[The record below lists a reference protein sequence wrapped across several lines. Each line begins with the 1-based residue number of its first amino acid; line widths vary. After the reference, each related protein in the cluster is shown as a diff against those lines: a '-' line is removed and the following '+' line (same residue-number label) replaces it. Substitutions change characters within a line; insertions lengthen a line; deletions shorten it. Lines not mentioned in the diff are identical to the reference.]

1 MALDRNALRDALIT
15 AFEQGMDNSEWTKED
30 AAQAMADAID
40 AFVRGADVVGIEV
53 EVVDDSDMHLG
64 TGTQI
69 GTGTL
74 E

>member
-1 MALDRNALRDALIT
+1 MALDTNALRDALVV
-15 AFEQGMDNSEWTKED
+15 AFEQGMDDPGWTKED

-40 AFVRGADVVGIEV
+40 AFVRGADVLGIEV
-53 EVVDDSDMHLG
+53 DVVDAGNTHIG

-69 GTGTL
+69 GTGRL